1 MTGCSSYIK
10 PTGVA
15 LEKAKRVLGK
25 VVPTPAG
32 MHDRLQAY
40 DFLSIVYDR
49 DTLVAYLSR
58 KCVPAGVEVTNR
70 EYWQP
75 LNVSGYQDDNVI
87 TIDDRNV
94 SGQLIP
100 YTLKTVLP
108 TIAKVARKQGAL
120 LTFFSL
126 EGGPHWEIWQ
136 FFGLDVSDWED
147 TTQWRTIYNTYTKFV
162 GWYDTV
168 DELYHLYVGDI
179 NGKYALVGPTL
190 KEVQI
195 YQGTEGGWLPLDIN
209 FYQKLLNDFLEL
221 AGNNEVFI
229 DSVGRGTFHR
239 FFDNTWTNRPYTLF
253 RVKSN
258 IPSTYGDLTLTYP
271 RSIYHDASFEESVG
285 NPELRS
291 ITVPAADL
299 ANLDLRFSA
308 GTWDNITNNGEVF
321 STTNKTTAG
330 YLALTFPEDPEGA
343 VMIKVDGDIKRVFN
357 NSIKVA
363 CNGDNHL
370 VEIYLNDG
378 GDVPQMEA

>member
-100 YTLKTVLP
+100 YTLETVLP

-126 EGGPHWEIWQ
+126 EGGSHWEIWQ

-147 TTQWRTIYNTYTKFV
+147 TTQWRTIYNTYTKFA
-162 GWYDTV
+162 GWYNTV

-179 NGKYALVGPTL
+179 DGKYALIGPTL
-190 KEVQI
+190 EEAQI
-195 YQGTEGGWLPLDIN
+195 YQGTDGGWLPLDIN
-209 FYQKLLNDFLEL
+209 FYQKLINDFLNL
-221 AGNNEVFI
+221 ADEGEVQV
-229 DSVGRGTFHR
+229 DNMQRAVFHKL
-239 FFDNTWTNRPYTLF
+239 FDNTWTVRPYTLF
-253 RVKSN
+253 NVKSN
-258 IPSTYGDLTLTYP
+258 ITTEYGKLKLLYP

-291 ITVPAADL
+291 ITVAASDLADL
-299 ANLDLRFSA
+299 DLKFSA
-308 GTWDNITNNGEVF
+308 GTWDDITNKGTAYSN
-321 STTNKTTAG
+321 TNKMTSGHLTLMFDTDPAG
-330 YLALTFPEDPEGA
+330 ALE
-343 VMIKVDGDIKRVFN
+343 IKVDGDIVRSFN
-357 NSIKVA
+357 NGIKVA
-363 CNGDNHL
+363 CDGDNHTI
-370 VEIYLNDG
+370 EIYYPEQLE
-378 GDVPQMEA
+378 Q